1 MRKPFV
7 WITGLFFLFTFWLPL
22 SWAETGWQPL
32 AQTIRK
38 SEKDP
43 RQYQAI
49 KLDNGMTVL
58 LVSDPQATKSLAS
71 LALPVGS
78 LDDPNSQLGLAHY
91 LEHMVLMGSKRY
103 PKPEALSEFLK
114 KHGGSYNASTAS
126 YRTAFYL
133 EVENDALQP
142 AVDRLADAIADPLL
156 DPVNADRERN
166 AVNAEMTMARSR
178 DGQRMGQVGAETLNP
193 AHPSARFSGGNLE
206 TLSDKPGSKLHDELV
221 KFYQRYYSA
230 NLMKGVIYSNQ
241 PLPALA
247 KLAAETF
254 GRIADQQASVPAIT
268 VPVTTQKQRG
278 LMIHYVPAQP
288 RKQLRIEFRVDNN
301 SQAFRSKTDT
311 YISYLLGNRS
321 HNTLSDW
328 LQKEGLVE
336 SIGAGADP
344 VIDRNGGIFA
354 ISVSLTDKGLAQR
367 DEVIAAIFSYLRQI
381 RHEGIQQR
389 YFDEIARVLDLD
401 FRYPSISRDMDYI
414 EWLVDTMLRVPVEH
428 TLDAMYLADQFDPAA
443 IAQRLDAMTPQ
454 NARIWMISP
463 NEPHNKVAYFVDAPY
478 EVKKIPAA
486 TFTKWQTL
494 GEKISLSLPTTNPYI
509 PNDFSLIKSDT
520 RLTHPKILLHEPGL
534 RVLYMPSRYFADE
547 PKAEIT
553 LLLRN
558 QDARNSAR
566 NQVLFAL
573 NDYLAGLALDE
584 LSYQASVGGIS
595 FSTKSNDG
603 LAIDAGGYTQRLPQ
617 LLLALVD
624 GYSSFTSTEE
634 QLEQAK
640 SWYLQQLEAAEKA
653 KAFELA
659 IQPIQSL
666 SQLPYSEREERRQLL
681 KDIKLQELVNYRRD
695 LLQKATPE
703 MLVVGN
709 LSPEKVK
716 ELAQALKTRLNC
728 GGKTLWRSKEV
739 RIEQPQRANLQRAGS
754 STDSA
759 LAAVYIPAGYSE
771 TQGMAYSSVL
781 GQIIQPWFYNQL
793 RTEEQLGYAVFAFPI
808 SIGRQWGMGFLLQS
822 NSKQP
827 AYLYQRYQ
835 DFYQKAQKRLREMK
849 KEEFEQYKQGVI
861 NELSQRPQTLDEEI
875 SRLRNDLDRE
885 NFAFD
890 TREKL
895 IAEVRPL
902 TVEQLADFFR
912 QALKPEGLA
921 VLSQISGS
929 HHGKADYVAPQGW
942 RTYPNASSLQKTL
955 PVENAPAMKS
965 DDAFASETDNAVN
978 KATVK

>member
-1 MRKPFV
+1 MRKQFV

-22 SWAETGWQPL
+22 SWADTGWQPL

-78 LDDPNSQLGLAHY
+78 LEDPNSQLGLAHY

-103 PKPEALSEFLK
+103 PEPEALSEFLK
-114 KHGGSYNASTAS
+114 KHAGSHNASTAS

-142 AVDRLADAIADPLL
+142 AVDRLADAIAEPLL

-178 DGQRMGQVGAETLNP
+178 DGHRMAQVGAETLNP
-193 AHPSARFSGGNLE
+193 EHPSARFSGGNLE

-247 KLAAETF
+247 KLASETF
-254 GRIADQQASVPAIT
+254 GRIANHQASVPAIT
-268 VPVTTQKQRG
+268 VPVATEKQRG

-321 HNTLSDW
+321 QNTLSDW

-344 VIDRNGGIFA
+344 MIDRNGGVFA
-354 ISVSLTDKGLAQR
+354 ISASLTDKGLAQR
-367 DEVIAAIFSYLRQI
+367 DEVIAAIFSYLQQI
-381 RHEGIQQR
+381 RREGIQQR
-389 YFDEIARVLDLD
+389 YFDEIAHVLDLD

-428 TLDAMYLADQFDPAA
+428 TLDAMYLADQYDPRA
-443 IAQRLDAMTPQ
+443 IAERLDVMTPQ

-463 NEPHNKVAYFVDAPY
+463 NEPHNKVAYFVEAPY
-478 EVKKIPAA
+478 EVNKIPAE
-486 TFTKWQTL
+486 TFAKWKTL
-494 GEKISLSLPTTNPYI
+494 GQKISLSLPAANPYI
-509 PNDFSLIKSDT
+509 PNDFSLIKGDT
-520 RLTHPKILLHEPGL
+520 RLTHPKVLLEEPGL

-558 QDARNSAR
+558 QEARSTAR

-584 LSYQASVGGIS
+584 LSYQASIGGIS

-603 LAIDAGGYTQRLPQ
+603 LVINADGYTQHLPQ
-617 LLLALVD
+617 LFLALAE

-640 SWYLQQLEAAEKA
+640 SWYLQQLDSAEKA
-653 KAFELA
+653 KAFEQA

-666 SQLPYSEREERRQLL
+666 SQLPYSEREERRHLL
-681 KDIKLQELVNYRRD
+681 KDINLQELADYRKD

-709 LSPEKVK
+709 LQPEKVT
-716 ELAQALKTRLNC
+716 ELARTLKTRLNC
-728 GGKTLWRSKEV
+728 GGETLWRSDEV
-739 RIEQPQRANLQRAGS
+739 RIAQPQKANMQRTGS

-759 LAAVYIPAGYSE
+759 LAAVYIPAGYTE
-771 TQGMAYSSVL
+771 TQSMAYSSVL
-781 GQIIQPWFYNQL
+781 GQIIQPWFYSQL
-793 RTEEQLGYAVFAFPI
+793 RTEEQLGYAVFAFPM
-808 SIGRQWGMGFLLQS
+808 SVGRQWGMGFLLQS

-835 DFYQKAQKRLREMK
+835 DFYQKAEKRLRGMSE
-849 KEEFEQYKQGVI
+849 EEFAQYKQGVI
-861 NELSQRPQTLDEEI
+861 NELSQRPQTLSEEI

-895 IAEVRPL
+895 IAEVKPL
-902 TVEQLADFFR
+902 TVGQLADFFQ
-912 QALKPEGLA
+912 QALTPQGLA

-929 HHGKADYVAPQGW
+929 HHGKSDYAAPQGW
-942 RTYPNASSLQKTL
+942 TTYPNASSLQKTL
-955 PVENAPAMKS
+955 PVDSSPAINKAPVS
-965 DDAFASETDNAVN
+965 SSETATSVN
-978 KATVK
+978 KATAK